1 MREGNN
7 ILLALSLG
15 IVLGLFIYERF
26 FQVRCECNYI
36 PDDFKERI
44 KEILED
50 ENFKKDVPVD
60 SIYHGIID
68 RLRSS
73 Y

>member
-1 MREGNN
+1 MQEGNN
-7 ILLALSLG
+7 TLIALALG
-15 IVLGLFIYERF
+15 IVLGLFIYQRF
-26 FQVRCECNYI
+26 FEVKCECNYI

-50 ENFKKDVPVD
+50 EDFKKNVPAD